1 MLIAD
6 MPPAPPELQQIQE
19 MHRAQSKESQDL
31 DNAISQLREGA
42 LREAAMTLGLQSGAA
57 YRFAEIKTKLE
68 SRQNELERIFDFDPL
83 LLEAGRVR
91 PPVLIESSDDLSI
104 AQDGRMMRIAGV
116 TYRIERQV
124 GFVTA
129 APNWRQYLFRGVV
142 TTPPKHPPRA
152 LLPNDKE
159 EREIWREAVAE
170 GWYHGIKHADTV
182 NDKNFNLIRRDYRGM
197 VTYHQLLKEGKVTRP
212 QIVRNDLGVT
222 GDDGELIIND
232 RMLRITVSPEFLP
245 DSKTWNAPNQLEHS
259 YPEQSFRPH
268 YK

>member
-19 MHRAQSKESQDL
+19 LHRSQSKESQDL

-42 LREAAMTLGLQSGAA
+42 LREAAMTLGLKSGAA

-68 SRQNELERIFDFDPL
+68 SRQDDLERIFDFDPL
-83 LLEAGRVR
+83 LLAAGRVR
-91 PPVLIESSDDLSI
+91 PPVLTESSDDLSI
-104 AQDGRMMRIAGV
+104 SKGDQILRVSGI

-129 APNWRQYLFRGVV
+129 APNWRQYLYRGVT
-142 TTPPKHPPRA
+142 TTPPKNPPRA
-152 LLPNDKE
+152 LLPNDDE
-159 EREIWREAVAE
+159 EREVWRDAVEE
-170 GWYHGIKHADTV
+170 GWYHGIKHADAV
-182 NDKNFNLIRRDYRGM
+182 NDKNFNLIRRDYYGM
-197 VTYHQLLKEGKVTRP
+197 LTYHQLLKEGKVTQP
-212 QIVRNDLGVT
+212 EIVRNDLGVT
-222 GDDGELIIND
+222 GNANELIIND
-232 RMLRITVSPEFLP
+232 RMMRIKVTPEFLP
-245 DSKTWNAPNQLEHS
+245 DSKTWQAPNRLEHS